1 MITTELSFLERAGCF
16 VAAKEETDLQI
27 MLDKATDAAN
37 FANKWPLPRNIDK
50 AVELQCRYIDEVDR
64 IRIWS
69 PDPEQ
74 MFADEFRKPRSK
86 PKLLTTGR

>member
-1 MITTELSFLERAGCF
+1 MSELSFLERAGCF

-69 PDPEQ
+69 PDQEE
-74 MFADEFRKPRSK
+74 MYLADFALKRLSSGKK
-86 PKLLTTGR
+86 K